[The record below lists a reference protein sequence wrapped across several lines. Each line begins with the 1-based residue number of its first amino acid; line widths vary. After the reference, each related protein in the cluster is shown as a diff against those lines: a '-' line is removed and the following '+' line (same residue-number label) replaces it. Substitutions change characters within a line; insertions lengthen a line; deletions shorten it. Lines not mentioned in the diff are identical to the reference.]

1 NRKIDKSLIFILVSF
16 FLIILLGLKMPN
28 QYPDDKIGFILG
40 GMFFVL
46 AIVFF
51 SKIIIF
57 IAKKIRKFINRILK
71 KEEFSKETLV
81 EELKTKK
88 PKMGSSITRLIY
100 IIMVLSIM
108 IVVMA
113 EVYIENEKKAIT
125 LSIIFTFILFL
136 LVLKDMRDRLK
147 KKGIYEEGNVSLY
160 ILKVV
165 ITLIILGGLYHFV
178 PEMIRKLQLF

>member
-1 NRKIDKSLIFILVSF
+1 MAEEIIEAIERYGLSKRNRKRTLFSRIGVVGCGKEGSVIATTAALNGMEVVFLELSDEAIANAYARIGDKLD
-16 FLIILLGLKMPN
+16 K
-28 QYPDDKIGFILG
+28 KIGNWGL
-40 GMFFVL
+40 
-46 AIVFF
+46 
-51 SKIIIF
+51 
-57 IAKKIRKFINRILK
+57 
-71 KEEFSKETLV
+71 T
-81 EELKTKK
+81 
-88 PKMGSSITRLIY
+88 
-100 IIMVLSIM
+100 
-108 IVVMA
+108 
-113 EVYIENEKKAIT
+113 ENEKKAIT